1 VTVHLA
7 EPGWLALLALIP
19 LLWAEEWRR
28 PRLAWPGHAS
38 PRSVPGARLLPK
50 VPAALRSLALACIA
64 VALARPQVPAG
75 SVPVASRGVA
85 IVAALDVSSSMGAED
100 PPGPGA
106 AARSRLEVAADAF
119 ARFAEGRPGD
129 LIGLVAFANLPDLTC
144 PLTLDHPFLIDSAR
158 ALRTARAGEDGT
170 NMGDALAWA
179 LRDLKDASPKR
190 KVLLLLT
197 DGRNSPGIADALDP
211 IEAARLVRDSGA
223 VLHTVA
229 IGPEGEEGADL
240 DLLRRMAETGGG
252 HAFRAERAGDLAAA
266 FRAID
271 RLETSPIDGTVRV
284 LRRDRH
290 APFLVAALSAVALD
304 FLLGATRFR
313 RLP

>member
-1 VTVHLA
+1 MHLA

-19 LLWAEEWRR
+19 LAWAEEWRR
-28 PRLAWPGHAS
+28 PRLAWPEHA
-38 PRSVPGARLLPK
+38 PPEPGPNARLFPRI
-50 VPAALRSLALACIA
+50 PAALRTIALACIA
-64 VALARPQVPAG
+64 VALARPMVPAG

-85 IVAALDVSSSMGAED
+85 IVAALDVSSSMSAGD
-100 PPGPGA
+100 PPGPGGP
-106 AARSRLEVAADAF
+106 ARTRLEVAADAF
-119 ARFAEGRPGD
+119 TRFVAGRPDD
-129 LIGLVAFANLPDLTC
+129 LIGLVAFANLPDTTC

-170 NMGDALAWA
+170 NLGDAIAWA
-179 LRDLKDASPKR
+179 LRDLEDASPER

-197 DGRNSPGIADALDP
+197 DGRNSPGIAGALDP
-211 IEAARLVRDSGA
+211 LEAARLARDSGV

-252 HAFRAERAGDLAAA
+252 RAFRAEHAGDLPGA

-271 RLETSPIDGTVRV
+271 RLEASPISGTIRTRHRD
-284 LRRDRH
+284 RRD
-290 APFLVAALSAVALD
+290 PFLIAALAAVALD